1 MHEDLTWGVI
11 ARGWQ
16 ALGMQTRPGMLFL
29 TKAQTTIDV

>member
-16 ALGMQTRPGMLFL
+16 ALGMQTRPGMFL